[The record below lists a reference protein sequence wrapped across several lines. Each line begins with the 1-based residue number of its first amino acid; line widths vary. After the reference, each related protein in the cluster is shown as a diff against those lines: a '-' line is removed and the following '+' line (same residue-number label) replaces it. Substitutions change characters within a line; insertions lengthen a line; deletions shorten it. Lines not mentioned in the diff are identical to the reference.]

1 MAQRLFDRIMFI
13 AFCEDRQL
21 LPEKTIPKAYTVAGF
36 HAVTNPRWQNFKN
49 LFRFIDAGNETHGI
63 PKYNGGL
70 FAPHAVDELELPD
83 DPWTNF
89 FNTISNYDFADEVN
103 LDVLGHLFERSITEL
118 EKLKESGLFGDA
130 EKASQ
135 YAAMPQSAKRKQL
148 GIYYTPPE
156 LTSRIVQYT
165 VEELIAERF
174 AAAAVEF
181 GISEEDASR
190 GMAPD
195 DAEYWRRCLAILR
208 NLKIVDPACGSGAFL
223 FQAYD
228 VLEARYNEVIGHLDQ
243 LGEPDAKKLAE
254 EIPTFILQENLYG
267 VDLSPEAVE
276 ITQLALW
283 IRSASPG
290 QLLAKLSENIVHGN
304 SLVHDPDGPPGRFR
318 LARAVPRRASDR
330 EEAGLRLRDRQSAV
344 GADQAAGARVL
355 LVARPRNRHRHEC
368 GQTPATRRQ
377 AGIRRSGFVRALSA
391 GIGAP
396 PIPC

>member
-1 MAQRLFDRIMFI
+1 
-13 AFCEDRQL
+13 
-21 LPEKTIPKAYTVAGF
+21 
-36 HAVTNPRWQNFKN
+36 
-49 LFRFIDAGNETHGI
+49 
-63 PKYNGGL
+63 
-70 FAPHAVDELELPD
+70 
-83 DPWTNF
+83 
-89 FNTISNYDFADEVN
+89 
-103 LDVLGHLFERSITEL
+103 
-118 EKLKESGLFGDA
+118 
-130 EKASQ
+130 
-135 YAAMPQSAKRKQL
+135 MPQSAKRKQL
-148 GIYYTPPE
+148 GVYYTPPE

-181 GISEEDASR
+181 GVPEKDADR

-254 EIPTFILQENLYG
+254 QVPTFILRENLYG

-290 QLLAKLSENIVHGN
+290 QLLDQALGEHRPRQLAGSRPG
-304 SLVHDPDGPPGRFR
+304 GPPGRFR
-318 LARAVPRRASDR
+318 LARAVPDVFLRVSLRERA
-330 EEAGLRLRDRQSAV
+330 G
-344 GADQAAGARVL
+344 
-355 LVARPRNRHRHEC
+355 
-368 GQTPATRRQ
+368 
-377 AGIRRSGFVRALSA
+377 
-391 GIGAP
+391 
-396 PIPC
+396 